1 MMELNKASNSLKVVK
16 IARGDDDFAEVTLVD
31 EDNVT
36 RRHTVDLHN
45 YKCSCRKWHVTGK
58 PCNHALAWICANRGK
73 IADYVHEY
81 YSVQRFRAAYAGMV
95 PPMTDRT

>member
-1 MMELNKASNSLKVVK
+1 MELNKASNSLKVVK